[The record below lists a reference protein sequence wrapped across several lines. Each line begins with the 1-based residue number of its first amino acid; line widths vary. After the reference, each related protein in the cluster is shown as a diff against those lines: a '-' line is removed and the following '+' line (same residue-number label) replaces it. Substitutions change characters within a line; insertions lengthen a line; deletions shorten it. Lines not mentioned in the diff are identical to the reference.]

1 MSVQPLS
8 AFAVTLKRSSP
19 SIYSRASSAVS
30 HHAVDCAAIAKR
42 RTWAHLRHDNAVVL
56 LDIQRHALLRGC
68 GAADAGELLQRDELI
83 VLLNSSLWE

>member
-30 HHAVDCAAIAKR
+30 HHAVDCAAIAKGGHG
-42 RTWAHLRHDNAVVL
+42 RTFAMIMPSSSLN
-56 LDIQRHALLRGC
+56 IQRHALLRGC
-68 GAADAGELLQRDELI
+68 GAADAAELLQRDELI
-83 VLLNSSLWE
+83 VLLNV